1 MKQEQTETFESF
13 YNKINVN
20 VYPPSTSNSIKYKL
34 ERLKQLHEQEIYEYR
49 KCRNGLVND
58 LNDKDKEIEK
68 FKQDI
73 QKLIKENNDLIDG
86 CNNWIKGVLEKDKE
100 IEELK
105 QQFDENGK

>member
-1 MKQEQTETFESF
+1 MGYPEDSTLKSIPISIEELYRLIKNNYVSKQH
-13 YNKINVN
+13 
-20 VYPPSTSNSIKYKL
+20 
-34 ERLKQLHEQEIYEYR
+34 HEQEIYEYR